1 MSKIVVLGLEGED
14 GLWGA
19 DLDAGTVA
27 AVTGSAAETLRK
39 ADKAAMSGVKFA
51 TVAVAAESLSGGFYD
66 K

>member
-14 GLWGA
+14 GLWVA

-27 AVTGSAAETLRK
+27 AVTGSAADALRK
-39 ADKAAMSGVKFA
+39 ADKTVMSGVKFA
-51 TVAVAAESLSGGFYD
+51 AVAEAAASLSSGIYD

>member
-14 GLWGA
+14 GIWVA

-27 AVTGSAAETLRK
+27 AVTGSAANAFRK
-39 ADKAAMSGVKFA
+39 ADKAFVSGIKFA
-51 TVAVAAESLSGGFYD
+51 AVAETATSLSGGFYD